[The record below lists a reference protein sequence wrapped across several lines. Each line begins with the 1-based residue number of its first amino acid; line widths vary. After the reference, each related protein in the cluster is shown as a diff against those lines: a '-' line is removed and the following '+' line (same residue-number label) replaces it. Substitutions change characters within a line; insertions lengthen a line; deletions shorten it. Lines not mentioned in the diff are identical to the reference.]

1 MDQSARFSVP
11 LASSRPRGS
20 RLIEAFSPK
29 LGRRLRCFGRH
40 AFDQWIRL
48 EADPKTLTF
57 CERPLAVD
65 HGDDK
70 RIVDFWVRSRDD
82 EALLI
87 IGDECPM
94 SQTMIGA
101 TSLPIRSVPLAE
113 LAAARVWIKV
123 LRAALLPPQSFR
135 ITSPYLRFCTKCL
148 RRGYHGVLH
157 QLELLQ
163 QCPMHGGWLQ
173 TDCRRCG
180 QPTPFRLNAR
190 LLDAPFRCGNC
201 RAYYVSQQPSFLNRR
216 ELPLRARIALTQTR
230 LRFAV

>member
-65 HGDDK
+65 QGDDK

-94 SQTMIGA
+94 SQTMIGT
-101 TSLPIRSVPLAE
+101 TSLPIRSVPLPE
-113 LAAARVWIKV
+113 LAAARMWIANWERMLPCIV
-123 LRAALLPPQSFR
+123 VCRSCLSEALIQAVDQFVSTPMQLSRIERHFAPSDPTLVRGAVFSLLHRGRLQAPQ
-135 ITSPYLRFCTKCL
+135 L
-148 RRGYHGVLH
+148 
-157 QLELLQ
+157 
-163 QCPMHGGWLQ
+163 
-173 TDCRRCG
+173 
-180 QPTPFRLNAR
+180 
-190 LLDAPFRCGNC
+190 
-201 RAYYVSQQPSFLNRR
+201 
-216 ELPLRARIALTQTR
+216 LTQPLSLLSSFEPVGER
-230 LRFAV
+230 G